1 MSERKKIYFYIATN
15 LAMLIPVPGRFAYA
29 IILILLFNLQMAVS
43 TMIFHAIHRM
53 NLSNMRNALLS
64 LTIIALGILYKQL
77 LIIFCPI
84 AALTL
89 SYCIFL
95 PTLASVII
103 EFFFLNY
110 EQGVKA
116 HIAATMKKSCVM
128 SLFLLFFFFIRDIL
142 GYATITFPGWKKI
155 VVIQLPYNPSGTGA
169 GVFLATIPGSL
180 CFMALLL
187 ALYIFVAKKINIFL
201 NSPVKQEVK

>member
-1 MSERKKIYFYIATN
+1 MSDRKKIYFYMAAN

-29 IILILLFNLQMAVS
+29 IILMILFNLQMAAS

-53 NLSNMRNALLS
+53 KLSNMRNALLS
-64 LTIIALGILYKQL
+64 LTIIALGVLYKQI
-77 LIIFCPI
+77 LIIVCPI

-110 EQGVKA
+110 ERGVRT
-116 HIAATMKKSCVM
+116 HLLATMKKSCVM
-128 SLFLLFFFFIRDIL
+128 SLFSLFFFFVRDIF
-142 GYATITFPGWKKI
+142 GYSTITFPGWKKL
-155 VVIQLPYNPSGTGA
+155 VVIQIPYNPSSTGA

-187 ALYIFVAKKINIFL
+187 ALYIFVAKKFNILL
-201 NSPVKQEVK
+201 NSPVNKEVK